1 MTIRM
6 HIYLISSGRIY
17 TLSLVVAFHVSDVH
31 LRFAFH
37 VSGYFIISDILLS
50 KFTITTICQLLMNMM
65 HLYNLLKMSTICL
78 YMFNRDALEILF
90 DVIKINLHKKT
101 RSDLTIHA
109 FVALF

>member
-1 MTIRM
+1 
-6 HIYLISSGRIY
+6 
-17 TLSLVVAFHVSDVH
+17 
-31 LRFAFH
+31 
-37 VSGYFIISDILLS
+37 
-50 KFTITTICQLLMNMM
+50 MNMM